1 MGGSGSGLKARVE
14 KRTLSPTV
22 VPMTPQEAHQAWQRA
37 EEAYHQESRRY
48 FVLRDASEP
57 FEPVR
62 AAAEL
67 TALREAAQAAQDA
80 YVRAVANQG
89 EQD

>member
-1 MGGSGSGLKARVE
+1 M
-14 KRTLSPTV
+14 
-22 VPMTPQEAHQAWQRA
+22 VPMTPQEAHKAWQQA
-37 EEAYHQESRRY
+37 EEAYHEESRRY

-57 FEPVR
+57 FEPVK

-80 YVRAVANQG
+80 YVHAVASQAQQG
-89 EQD
+89 